1 MPGGAGQLS
10 SGGGQGRGA
19 GAVTAEPSRGWP
31 RVPRRRDPGEVG
43 PPSGC
48 RRSEDVRTPASP
60 SLPCPRPRSGRGDVR
75 PTGRAD
81 IRCSCVRCPGVRCPG
96 VRGRRVSGRTGR
108 RCPRHHRRAVRRWT
122 PEWLGVAGRAQRVDV
137 PPWSAAA
144 WSPAGIGPNRKAIVR
159 RWPWLARMRVDRSP
173 GPPLGRRPGCG
184 AAWPAGR
191 HGRWSRARVPAG
203 WGSPGRSRCSSVPPQ
218 GVWAVTGVVPDH
230 GLGPGG
236 GDHAAWSVGEG
247 GPVASSSG
255 GPTRFGGGAACGR
268 SAAAAH
274 EERCPPGA
282 DSALTC

>member
-10 SGGGQGRGA
+10 SGGGQGRVA

-31 RVPRRRDPGEVG
+31 SAPSRRDPGEVG

-48 RRSEDVRTPASP
+48 RRSEDVRMPASP

-81 IRCSCVRCPGVRCPG
+81 IRCSRVRCPGVRCPGVRCPG
-96 VRGRRVSGRTGR
+96 VRGLRVSGRTGR

-144 WSPAGIGPNRKAIVR
+144 WSPAGIGPNREAIVR

-184 AAWPAGR
+184 AAPTWALVQGQGTGRVGEPGTKQVLIGPPAGR
-191 HGRWSRARVPAG
+191 MGGRRRGARP
-203 WGSPGRSRCSSVPPQ
+203 
-218 GVWAVTGVVPDH
+218 WA
-230 GLGPGG
+230 
-236 GDHAAWSVGEG
+236 W
-247 GPVASSSG
+247 
-255 GPTRFGGGAACGR
+255 TRR
-268 SAAAAH
+268 W
-274 EERCPPGA
+274 
-282 DSALTC
+282 